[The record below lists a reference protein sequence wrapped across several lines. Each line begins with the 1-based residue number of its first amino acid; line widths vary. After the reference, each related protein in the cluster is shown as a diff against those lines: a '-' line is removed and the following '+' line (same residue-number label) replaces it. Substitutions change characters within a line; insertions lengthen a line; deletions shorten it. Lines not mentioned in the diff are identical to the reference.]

1 MSNIF
6 PSALFPALWNILM
19 SSMSIDSKLEISSFT
34 QLAFFQAWLSRVLI
48 QMPGCCFSGPKPT
61 VCLGKKK
68 SPGEAALVAFL
79 PEDLLQR
86 SRRLLGI
93 CPFYGFCCEACAH
106 KQLEVTVLVGQRRSV
121 GSFGRPVLL

>member
-6 PSALFPALWNILM
+6 PSALFPALWNTLM

-48 QMPGCCFSGPKPT
+48 QMLGCCFSGPKPT

-68 SPGEAALVAFL
+68 I
-79 PEDLLQR
+79 
-86 SRRLLGI
+86 SR
-93 CPFYGFCCEACAH
+93 
-106 KQLEVTVLVGQRRSV
+106 
-121 GSFGRPVLL
+121 